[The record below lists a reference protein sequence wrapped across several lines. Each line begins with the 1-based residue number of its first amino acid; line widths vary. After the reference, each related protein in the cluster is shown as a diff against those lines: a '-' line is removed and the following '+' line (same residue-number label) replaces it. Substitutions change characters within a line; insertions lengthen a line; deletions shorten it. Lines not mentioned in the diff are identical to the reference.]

1 MSTSDPLVRLDGGG
15 LEILLKGSPGPIRWL
30 DCRFDLKDAQ
40 AGEGR
45 YLEGHIPGAVYAHL
59 DQQLSG
65 LKGSSTGRH
74 PLPSVD
80 QMKERF
86 ESLGVS
92 SDATVIAY
100 DDSDMAFASRAW
112 WMLKF
117 LGHEKVRVLDGGWAS
132 YLKAGGPVEKG
143 RVLAERAHLSVN
155 LQKHLLV
162 EVSEVASLPCLIDS
176 RDPARYRGEVEPIDS
191 VAGHIPGALNFFYR
205 QNLSEDLK
213 FKSPNVL
220 RPMLENFYSSGKA
233 PVFYC
238 GSGVTACM
246 NILACEVAGLP
257 LPRLY
262 AGSWSE
268 WIRDSQRP
276 VAKGA

>member
-1 MSTSDPLVRLDGGG
+1 MSRLDPLVRLDGGG
-15 LEILLKGSPGPIRWL
+15 AESLFKGFPGPIRWL
-30 DCRFDLKDAQ
+30 DCRFDLKDPQ

-65 LKGSSTGRH
+65 LKGSLTGRH

-86 ESLGVS
+86 EGLGVS
-92 SDATVIAY
+92 SDTTVIAY

-117 LGHEKVRVLDGGWAS
+117 LGHEKVSVLDGGWAS
-132 YLKAGGPVEKG
+132 YLKSGGPVERG
-143 RVLAERAHLSVN
+143 RVHAGKGHLKVS

-162 EVSEVASLPCLIDS
+162 EVSEVASLSCLIDS
-176 RDPARYRGEVEPIDS
+176 RDPSRYRGEVEPIDP

-205 QNLSEDLK
+205 QNMSEDLK
-213 FKSPNVL
+213 FKSPDVL
-220 RPMLENFYSSGKA
+220 RPMLENFYASGRA
-233 PVFYC
+233 PAFYC
-238 GSGVTACM
+238 GSGVTACV
-246 NILACEVAGLP
+246 NVLACEVAGLP

-268 WIRDSQRP
+268 WIRDSKRP
-276 VAKGA
+276 VAKGT

>member
-1 MSTSDPLVRLDGGG
+1 MTHVDPLVRLEEVG
-15 LEILLKGSPGPIRWL
+15 LESLLRPSSGPIRWL

-59 DQQLSG
+59 DKQLSG
-65 LKGSSTGRH
+65 LKSSSAGRH

-80 QMKERF
+80 QMKDRF
-86 ESLGVS
+86 EDMGVS
-92 SDATVIAY
+92 SDTHVIAY

-117 LGHEKVRVLDGGWAS
+117 LGHEKVSVLDGGWAS

-143 RVLAERAHLSVN
+143 RVLAEKGHLSVR
-155 LQKHLLV
+155 LQRNLLV
-162 EVSEVASLPCLIDS
+162 EVPEVASLSCLVDA
-176 RDPARYRGEVEPIDS
+176 RDPARYRGEVEPIDP

-205 QNLSEDLK
+205 QNMSEDLK
-213 FKSPNVL
+213 FKSPDVL
-220 RPMLENFYSSGKA
+220 HSMLERFYASGEA
-233 PVFYC
+233 PAFYC
-238 GSGVTACM
+238 GSGVTACV
-246 NILACEVAGLP
+246 NVLACEVAGLP

-276 VAKGA
+276 VAKGV